1 MAAENNKSLTDTFTS
16 WWKQPFNA
24 EGSAMTWILF
34 VGLLIIAAFLWQ
46 TILII
51 GFSKE

>member
-1 MAAENNKSLTDTFTS
+1 METFWNDVKQWWNKPFDSQGTAMS
-16 WWKQPFNA
+16 WV
-24 EGSAMTWILF
+24 LF